1 MGAAVKP
8 LPPNGRRH
16 LAHVGSSGTWVC
28 IGSDAWEF
36 PSRKSFPVMVLPP
49 GEEPSRYRWPVAGQ
63 SVVLI
68 QWGEADRADVERMA
82 LELLRAGAV
91 LVLAVTP
98 AGAIYCYPEVRHE
111 AA

>member
-1 MGAAVKP
+1 MRP

-16 LAHVGSSGTWVC
+16 LAHIGSSGPWVA
-28 IGSDAWEF
+28 IGSEAWEF
-36 PSRKSFPVMVLPP
+36 PSRKPFPVMVLPP
-49 GEEPSRYRWPVAGQ
+49 GDDPGCYRWPVACE

-68 QWGEADRADVERMA
+68 QWGEAETAELERAA
-82 LELLRAGAV
+82 LALLRSGAV

-98 AGAIYCYPEVRHE
+98 DGPVYCYPEVLHG